1 MAHRT
6 VRARRRRQRRA
17 LLGALCWLAVGLLA
31 SLGASSILG
40 GPVRLVIVRG
50 HSMDPTFATG
60 DLIVVEDLT
69 APEVGDVI
77 SYPVPARVG
86 RDAHIIH
93 RIVGGDASG
102 FVTRGDNRTTNDPW
116 TPSAGHVDGHVVAHL
131 AGVGRL
137 LTGWLLPVLAAA
149 MAGMA
154 LTWALW
160 PDADADLD
168 AGPVPVGG
176 AS

>member
-6 VRARRRRQRRA
+6 IRARRRRQRRA
-17 LLGALCWLAVGLLA
+17 LLSALSWLAVGLLVA
-31 SLGASSILG
+31 LGASSILG
-40 GPVRLVIVRG
+40 GPVRLVVVRG

-69 APEVGDVI
+69 APHVGDII

-86 RDAHIIH
+86 HDAHIIH
-93 RIVGGDASG
+93 RVVGGDASG

-116 TPSAGHVDGHVVAHL
+116 TPSAAHVDGHVVLHV

-160 PDADADLD
+160 PEADAELD
-168 AGPVPVGG
+168 PAPAG
-176 AS
+176 AT

>member
-6 VRARRRRQRRA
+6 IRAKRRRQRRA
-17 LLGALCWLAVGLLA
+17 LLGALSWLAVGLLA
-31 SLGASSILG
+31 ALGASSMFG
-40 GPVRLVIVRG
+40 GPVRLVVVRG

-69 APEVGDVI
+69 DPQVGDVI
-77 SYPVPARVG
+77 SYPVEARAG
-86 RDAHIIH
+86 HQSHIIH
-93 RIVGGDASG
+93 RVVGGDASG

-116 TPSAGHVDGHVVAHL
+116 TPSAGRVDGHVVLHVT
-131 AGVGRL
+131 GVGRL
-137 LTGWLLPVLAAA
+137 LTGWLLPMLAAA

-160 PDADADLD
+160 PESEGDPTPA
-168 AGPVPVGG
+168 GG
-176 AS
+176 AT